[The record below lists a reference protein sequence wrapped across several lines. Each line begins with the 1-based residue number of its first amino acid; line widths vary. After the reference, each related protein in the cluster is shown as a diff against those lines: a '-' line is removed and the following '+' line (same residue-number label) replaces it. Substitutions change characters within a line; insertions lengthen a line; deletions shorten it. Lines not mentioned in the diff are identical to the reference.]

1 MWLPEIDLSGETGP
15 KYKTLVEAII
25 IDIESGRL
33 RHDVR
38 MPTHRELAYRLK
50 VSVQT
55 VSAAYKEVE
64 RQGYLRSERR
74 RGTFVQARLTDRASS
89 FILDSR
95 QPDLIDLSIVRAA
108 YTDFHND
115 LSRQM
120 HAKLAEETNQSWMES
135 CRPVA
140 GFEYH
145 REIGRTWLSGM
156 GVDVDIP
163 NLLITNGAAQGCLP
177 PFPRLFSPMM
187 SS

>member
-25 IDIESGRL
+25 TDIESGRL
-33 RHDVR
+33 RHEIR

-95 QPDLIDLSIVRAA
+95 QPDVIDLSIVRTAF
-108 YTDFHND
+108 TDFHTD
-115 LSRQM
+115 LIKAGWKVADRLRVLNTT
-120 HAKLAEETNQSWMES
+120 ARLVETGLQAW
-135 CRPVA
+135 
-140 GFEYH
+140 G
-145 REIGRTWLSGM
+145 
-156 GVDVDIP
+156 
-163 NLLITNGAAQGCLP
+163 
-177 PFPRLFSPMM
+177 
-187 SS
+187 